1 MVTRSDRSPDLKQS
15 DTIRRYVLFGY
26 ALTGYIASIVTL
38 TYLILWLWPWDFMPY
53 TIDHA
58 VVLTDMNPYVVDIAL
73 LLFFGLQHSLMAR
86 GFFKER
92 ILQHFGTA
100 AKSATYALA
109 SSFALVLIFLFWQPL
124 EGRLW
129 TFENGVGYWCFFML
143 YVLGWS
149 AAFVTTFMIDH
160 FALFGLHQG
169 YRELKGIPEPKSV
182 FQVRYFY
189 KYVRHPIQAGTM
201 VGLFAT
207 PVMSYG
213 HLLFSCGMGLYI
225 LIGLWFEERSLVAE
239 FGATYEAYRK
249 TTPMLVPT
257 FFKK

>member
-1 MVTRSDRSPDLKQS
+1 M
-15 DTIRRYVLFGY
+15 
-26 ALTGYIASIVTL
+26 GYIASIVTL
-38 TYLILWLWPWDFMPY
+38 TYLIFWLWPWKFMPY
-53 TIDHA
+53 IIDRPI
-58 VVLTDMNPYVVDIAL
+58 VVMDTNPYLVDIAL

-92 ILQHFGTA
+92 IMRHFGTA

-124 EGRLW
+124 EGSLW
-129 TFENGVGYWCFFML
+129 EVESGFGYWVFFTL

-149 AAFVTTFMIDH
+149 AAFLATFMIDH

-182 FQVRYFY
+182 FQARYFY

-213 HLLFSCGMGLYI
+213 HFLFSLGMGLYI

-239 FGATYEAYRK
+239 FGATYEAYCK